1 MAQHKLLLGTA
12 ALAIALSGI
21 ATSRADSI
29 LVCDNTNNA
38 SEMLAV
44 RYIHSPTR
52 ALFDISF
59 KAPANKSLEARQELE
74 VRVDGYVVGYATLAA
89 RADGSFGAS
98 VSFDSYANTGQAL
111 DATTVAFPPMWPG
124 LLPPASVGLGVGSRV
139 MIGSLG
145 CTLEE

>member
-1 MAQHKLLLGTA
+1 MAQHKLLLGSA
-12 ALAIALSGI
+12 AIAIALSGI

-59 KAPANKSLEARQELE
+59 KAPANQSLQARQELE
-74 VRVDGYVVGYATLAA
+74 DTRDPAEHCGAALDEGHPDESGHRVDDLHRDAA
-89 RADGSFGAS
+89 ERG
-98 VSFDSYANTGQAL
+98 
-111 DATTVAFPPMWPG
+111 
-124 LLPPASVGLGVGSRV
+124 R
-139 MIGSLG
+139 
-145 CTLEE
+145 